1 MWKSYLLYG
10 LCVFTLLT
18 SCNEEDIK
26 LDASTVVDWFAVPDR
41 PGELG
46 HLLHKIYKET
56 GVSIFVNDTLGYVE
70 DGIDANGDPV
80 RFYETVS
87 EKYLLYSSVSRD
99 IRFVLSQ
106 DMAAMLKAVNTIE
119 KWVLP
124 NLPPSGKYRI
134 KSLLLVD
141 SLLTEDYGG
150 DTIREGGKTAWVFEE
165 SIETTPVGKLADIKN
180 MDEPTLKFWAG
191 MVLSAKVYNWLN
203 SHCSDSLKVFY
214 KMTNSDLPKKARTL
228 YNLHAY
234 EFYRM
239 IDTGEEIDWNAD
251 WYFGAEL
258 WDHWRM
264 GFLEWGDTEWCEID
278 PKDSNRWIVHRKAL
292 EKSCDAMNYI
302 ASVYA
307 FSDEEFKNLFTGV
320 EYSEKCIQRRLYMK
334 KLVDLFCKTNGI
346 IYQSFH

>member
-1 MWKSYLLYG
+1 MWKSYLLCSIYF
-10 LCVFTLLT
+10 FTLLT

-56 GVSIFVNDTLGYVE
+56 GVSIFANDTLGYVE
-70 DGIDANGDPV
+70 DGIDDNGEPV
-80 RFYETVS
+80 RFYEMVS
-87 EKYLLYSSVSRD
+87 EKYLIYSNVSKD

-106 DMAAMLKAVNTIE
+106 DTAAMLKAVNTIE
-119 KWVLP
+119 RWVLP
-124 NLPPSGKYRI
+124 NLPSSGKYRI

-165 SIETTPVGKLADIKN
+165 SIETTPVGKLADINN

-191 MVLSAKVYNWLN
+191 MVLSTKVYTWLE

-214 KMTNSDLPKKARTL
+214 KMTNMDLPSKARTL
-228 YNLHAY
+228 YNLHN
-234 EFYRM
+234 YRFFRM
-239 IDTGEEIDWNAD
+239 LDTGELVDLDPD

-258 WDHWRM
+258 WDYWRM
-264 GFLEWGDTEWCEID
+264 GFLEWGDTEWREID
-278 PKDSNRWIVHRKAL
+278 PNNSNREIIHRRAL
-292 EKSCDAMNYI
+292 EKPCDAMNYI
-302 ASVYA
+302 AAVYA
-307 FSDEEFKNLFTGV
+307 FSDEEFKNLFAGV

-334 KLVDLFCKTNGI
+334 KLVGLFHEANGVT
-346 IYQSFH
+346 YQSFH

>member
-1 MWKSYLLYG
+1 MWKSYLLYS

-70 DGIDANGDPV
+70 DGIDANGEPV

-106 DMAAMLKAVNTIE
+106 DTVAMLKAVNTIE
-119 KWVLP
+119 KWVFA

-134 KSLLLVD
+134 KCLLLVV

-150 DTIREGGKTAWVFEE
+150 DTIRKGGKTAGVLEE

-191 MVLSAKVYNWLN
+191 MVLSSKVYNWLN
-203 SHCSDSLKVFY
+203 SHSSDS
-214 KMTNSDLPKKARTL
+214 
-228 YNLHAY
+228 
-234 EFYRM
+234 
-239 IDTGEEIDWNAD
+239 
-251 WYFGAEL
+251 
-258 WDHWRM
+258 
-264 GFLEWGDTEWCEID
+264 
-278 PKDSNRWIVHRKAL
+278 
-292 EKSCDAMNYI
+292 
-302 ASVYA
+302 
-307 FSDEEFKNLFTGV
+307 
-320 EYSEKCIQRRLYMK
+320 
-334 KLVDLFCKTNGI
+334 
-346 IYQSFH
+346 

>member
-1 MWKSYLLYG
+1 MWKSYLLYS

-70 DGIDANGDPV
+70 DGIDANGEPV

-87 EKYLLYSSVSRD
+87 EKYLLYSSVSKD
-99 IRFVLSQ
+99 IRFVLSR
-106 DMAAMLKAVNTIE
+106 DTAAMLKAVNTIE

-165 SIETTPVGKLADIKN
+165 SIETTPVGKLADIKD

-191 MVLSAKVYNWLN
+191 MVLSVKVSNWLN
-203 SHCSDSLKVFY
+203 GHCSDSLEVFH
-214 KMTNSDLPKKARTL
+214 KMPNSDLPEEANL
-228 YNLHAY
+228 LCNLHAY
-234 EFYRM
+234 KFYRM
-239 IDTGEEIDWNAD
+239 IDTGEEIDLNSD
-251 WYFGAEL
+251 RYFGAEL
-258 WDHWRM
+258 WDYWRM
-264 GFLEWGDTEWCEID
+264 GFLEWGDTEWKEVD
-278 PKDSNRWIVHRKAL
+278 PNDNTRWIVHRKVL
-292 EKSCDAMNYI
+292 EMPSDAMNYI

-307 FSDEEFKNLFTGV
+307 FSDEEFKNLFAGV

-334 KLVDLFCKTNGI
+334 KLVELFCAANGVA
-346 IYQSFH
+346 YQSFH

>member
-1 MWKSYLLYG
+1 MWKSYLLYS

-70 DGIDANGDPV
+70 DGIDANGEPV

-87 EKYLLYSSVSRD
+87 EKYLLYSSVSKD
-99 IRFVLSQ
+99 IRFVLSR
-106 DMAAMLKAVNTIE
+106 DTAAMLKAVNTIE

-165 SIETTPVGKLADIKN
+165 SIETTPVGKLADIKD

-191 MVLSAKVYNWLN
+191 MVLSVKVYNWLN
-203 SHCSDSLKVFY
+203 GHCSDSLEVFH
-214 KMTNSDLPKKARTL
+214 KMPNSDLPEEANL
-228 YNLHAY
+228 LCNLHAY
-234 EFYRM
+234 KFYRM
-239 IDTGEEIDWNAD
+239 IDTGEEIDLNSD
-251 WYFGAEL
+251 RYFGAEL
-258 WDHWRM
+258 WDYWRM
-264 GFLEWGDTEWCEID
+264 GFLEWGDTEWKEVD
-278 PKDSNRWIVHRKAL
+278 PNDNTRWIVHRKVL
-292 EKSCDAMNYI
+292 EMPSDAMNYI

-307 FSDEEFKNLFTGV
+307 FSDEEFKNLFAGV

-334 KLVDLFCKTNGI
+334 KLVELFCAANGVA
-346 IYQSFH
+346 YQSFH

>member
-1 MWKSYLLYG
+1 MWKSYLLYS

-70 DGIDANGDPV
+70 DGIDANGEPV

-87 EKYLLYSSVSRD
+87 EKYLLYSSVSKD
-99 IRFVLSQ
+99 IRFVLSR
-106 DMAAMLKAVNTIE
+106 DTAAMLKAVNTIE

-165 SIETTPVGKLADIKN
+165 SIETTPVGKLADIKD

-191 MVLSAKVYNWLN
+191 MVLSVKVYNWLN
-203 SHCSDSLKVFY
+203 GHCSDSLEVFH
-214 KMTNSDLPKKARTL
+214 KMPNSDLPEEANL
-228 YNLHAY
+228 LCNLHAY
-234 EFYRM
+234 KFYRM
-239 IDTGEEIDWNAD
+239 IDTGEEIDLNSD
-251 WYFGAEL
+251 RYFGAEL
-258 WDHWRM
+258 WDYWRM
-264 GFLEWGDTEWCEID
+264 GFLEWGDTEWKEVD
-278 PKDSNRWIVHRKAL
+278 PNDNTRWIVHRKVL
-292 EKSCDAMNYI
+292 EMPSDAMNYI

-307 FSDEEFKNLFTGV
+307 FSDEEFNNLFACV

-334 KLVDLFCKTNGI
+334 KLVELFCAANGVA
-346 IYQSFH
+346 YQSFH

>member
-106 DMAAMLKAVNTIE
+106 DTAAMLKAVNTIE

-124 NLPPSGKYRI
+124 NLPPSGRYRI

-165 SIETTPVGKLADIKN
+165 SIETTPVGKLADIK
-180 MDEPTLKFWAG
+180 TW
-191 MVLSAKVYNWLN
+191 
-203 SHCSDSLKVFY
+203 
-214 KMTNSDLPKKARTL
+214 
-228 YNLHAY
+228 
-234 EFYRM
+234 
-239 IDTGEEIDWNAD
+239 
-251 WYFGAEL
+251 
-258 WDHWRM
+258 
-264 GFLEWGDTEWCEID
+264 
-278 PKDSNRWIVHRKAL
+278 
-292 EKSCDAMNYI
+292 MNP
-302 ASVYA
+302 
-307 FSDEEFKNLFTGV
+307 
-320 EYSEKCIQRRLYMK
+320 R
-334 KLVDLFCKTNGI
+334 
-346 IYQSFH
+346 